1 MKITSIPQIYRHI
14 ARWREIF
21 SVLSKY
27 GLANWISR
35 LDLEFAKEFFK
46 DQDGESLARLSPETR
61 IRLALNE
68 LGPTFIKL
76 GQILSTRPDLVGV
89 PLATELQR
97 LQDEVRSDPPE
108 AVRAVIQA
116 ELAHGVDE
124 LFASFDGQPLASA
137 SIGQCHAATLHA
149 GDRVVVKVQ
158 HPGIHDKIRVDL
170 DILTGMAIL
179 AERLPEFENYRPRSL
194 VDEFQRSLLREL
206 DFSRE
211 QRNMQQF
218 ASDFAD
224 DPTIRVPQPFAEL
237 STARVLT
244 MQHLDG
250 IKLAETEKLREAG
263 FDLGELARRGAEIY
277 LAMIFKN
284 GFYHADP
291 HPGNLIVMP
300 GNTIGLLDYGL
311 VGRIDEAL
319 REDIEEMLVAVSN
332 QDAEHL
338 TSIIVRL
345 GATPADL
352 DQAALCQD
360 VADFMSHYTLQR
372 LDSFDLSGA
381 LNELIGM
388 IHRYHIMLP
397 ARIAL
402 LIKVLVMLEGTSQL
416 LSPHFNL
423 MDLMKPYQKQLAW
436 RRLSPARQVRKIR
449 RFYIEM
455 ERLLTELPQGL
466 TEIFHQVQTG
476 KFDVHL
482 EHRGL
487 EPSVNR
493 LVFGM
498 LTSALFLGSTL
509 LLSQKV
515 PPLVRLPWV
524 GGIVGDFSLLGALGC
539 GISIALG
546 LRLLRAINKSGH
558 LDRDR

>member
-1 MKITSIPQIYRHI
+1 MKITSIPQIYRHL

-46 DQDGESLARLSPETR
+46 DPDGESLARLSRETR
-61 IRLALNE
+61 VRLALNE

-76 GQILSTRPDLVGV
+76 GQILSTRPDLVGI
-89 PLATELQR
+89 PLATELQH
-97 LQDEVRSDPPE
+97 LQDEVRSDPPDI
-108 AVRAVIQA
+108 VRAAVQA
-116 ELAHGVDE
+116 ELGKSVDE
-124 LFASFDGQPLASA
+124 LFASFEDQPLASA
-137 SIGQCHAATLHA
+137 SIGQCHAARLQN
-149 GDRVVVKVQ
+149 GDSVVVKVQ
-158 HPGIHDKIRVDL
+158 HPAIHDKVRVDL
-170 DILTGMAIL
+170 DILNGMAIL
-179 AERLPEFENYRPRSL
+179 AERVPEFENYRPRAM
-194 VDEFQRSLLREL
+194 VDEFQRSLMREL

-211 QRNMQQF
+211 QRHMQQF
-218 ASDFAD
+218 ASDFAAD
-224 DPTIRVPQPFAEL
+224 ETIRIPSPYPEL

-244 MQHLDG
+244 MQRLEG
-250 IKLAETEKLREAG
+250 IKLSETEKLRDSG
-263 FDLGELARRGAEIY
+263 FDSCEVARRGAEIY
-277 LAMIFKN
+277 LSMIFKN

-291 HPGNLIVMP
+291 HPGNLVVMP

-311 VGRIDEAL
+311 VGRIDEPL
-319 REDIEEMLVAVSN
+319 REDIEEMLVALGN
-332 QDAEHL
+332 RDAQHL

-345 GATPADL
+345 GAAPAGL
-352 DQAALCQD
+352 DQGALSQD
-360 VADFMSHYTLQR
+360 VADFMSHYALQR

-381 LNELIGM
+381 LNEIIDM
-388 IHRYHIMLP
+388 IHRYQIMLP
-397 ARIAL
+397 TRITL
-402 LIKVLVMLEGTSQL
+402 LMKVLVMLEGTSRL
-416 LSPHFNL
+416 LSPRFNL
-423 MDLMKPYQKQLAW
+423 LELMKPYRKEMVW
-436 RRLSPARQVRKIR
+436 SRLSPARQVRKVR

-455 ERLLTELPQGL
+455 ERLLAELPLGL

-515 PPLVRLPWV
+515 APLVRLPWL
-524 GGIVGDFSLLGALGC
+524 GSIVGEFSLLGALGC

-546 LRLLRAINKSGH
+546 LRLLRAISKSGH